1 MCQQNSWRRRQ
12 GQPAFLRMFSPAKRR
27 ATTTAVAR
35 IATPGDV
42 EMPRRLD
49 GRPIGSPVPRQMRP
63 RDGEPAT
70 RRAPVSDRACWVVP
84 GRKAQHA
91 PLRPLVVGTA
101 RGSRPRPRR
110 SCPLRFAT
118 RGIGCYHPLQPSQAL
133 CSRHVR
139 RPADT
144 PLDAARPLRVRACR
158 SIHDRGESSDDR
170 TCCRRNSD
178 LPVGGPAES
187 ENRLGPQPIAR
198 ACGSVPWLPNG
209 AAKRL
214 V

>member
-70 RRAPVSDRACWVVP
+70 RRGPRLRSSVLGCARKESTACAPQTAVASHTPPGGPRDRKT
-84 GRKAQHA
+84 GGDA
-91 PLRPLVVGTA
+91 PASLNI
-101 RGSRPRPRR
+101 S
-110 SCPLRFAT
+110 
-118 RGIGCYHPLQPSQAL
+118 
-133 CSRHVR
+133 
-139 RPADT
+139 
-144 PLDAARPLRVRACR
+144 
-158 SIHDRGESSDDR
+158 
-170 TCCRRNSD
+170 RRNSTGLASASAPI
-178 LPVGGPAES
+178 LPTSVRYSGDRLLPSPSTIPGAMLAPCPTACRHPA
-187 ENRLGPQPIAR
+187 RRCAPATG
-198 ACGSVPWLPNG
+198 ACMS
-209 AAKRL
+209 
-214 V
+214 

>member
-1 MCQQNSWRRRQ
+1 VCQQNSWRRRQ
-12 GQPAFLRMFSPAKRR
+12 GQPAFLRMFGPAKRR

-91 PLRPLVVGTA
+91 PLRPLWHRT
-101 RGSRPRPRR
+101 
-110 SCPLRFAT
+110 
-118 RGIGCYHPLQPSQAL
+118 H
-133 CSRHVR
+133 
-139 RPADT
+139 RPA
-144 PLDAARPLRVRACR
+144 ARVTAKLVGMPP
-158 SIHDRGESSDDR
+158 
-170 TCCRRNSD
+170 
-178 LPVGGPAES
+178 PV
-187 ENRLGPQPIAR
+187 LI
-198 ACGSVPWLPNG
+198 
-209 AAKRL
+209 
-214 V
+214 